1 VSDRQKVTGWIL
13 VGVAAVYLLHFLKV
27 RLLSEGLPIEKKE
40 WVQFAG
46 MIVLLMIGTI
56 NVRMAA
62 MRAQKRKSE
71 QSR

>member
-1 VSDRQKVTGWIL
+1 MDRQKVTGWIL
-13 VGVAAVYLLHFLKV
+13 VVVAAAYLLNVLKV
-27 RLLSEGLPIEKKE
+27 RLLAEGLPIEKRE

-62 MRAQKRKSE
+62 MREQRRKSG
-71 QSR
+71 QLR

>member
-1 VSDRQKVTGWIL
+1 MDRQKVTGWIL
-13 VGVAAVYLLHFLKV
+13 VVVAGAYLLNFLKV
-27 RLLSEGLPIEKKE
+27 RLLAEGLPIEKKE

-62 MRAQKRKSE
+62 MREQRRKSG
-71 QSR
+71 QLR

>member
-1 VSDRQKVTGWIL
+1 MDRQKVTGWIL
-13 VGVAAVYLLHFLKV
+13 VVVAGAYLLNLLKV
-27 RLLSEGLPIEKKE
+27 RLLAEGLPIEKKE

-62 MRAQKRKSE
+62 MREQRRKSG
-71 QSR
+71 QLR

>member
-1 VSDRQKVTGWIL
+1 MDRQKVTGWIL
-13 VGVAAVYLLHFLKV
+13 VVVAAGYLLNFLKV
-27 RLLSEGLPIEKKE
+27 RLLAEGLPIEKRE

-62 MRAQKRKSE
+62 MREQRRKSG
-71 QSR
+71 QLR

>member
-1 VSDRQKVTGWIL
+1 MDRQKVTGWIL
-13 VGVAAVYLLHFLKV
+13 IVVAAAYLFNFLKT

-40 WVQFAG
+40 WLQFVG

-62 MRAQKRKSE
+62 IREQRRKSG